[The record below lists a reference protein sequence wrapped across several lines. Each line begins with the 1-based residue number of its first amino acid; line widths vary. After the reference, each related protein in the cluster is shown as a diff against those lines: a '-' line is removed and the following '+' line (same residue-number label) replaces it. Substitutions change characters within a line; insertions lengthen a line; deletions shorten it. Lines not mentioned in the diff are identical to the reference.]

1 MLKKVLFIV
10 ISFLILIII
19 FINISSFNFYFSEIQ
34 RDSIK
39 FIFKS
44 YLIISTLC
52 FILGEITKNYSQI
65 DKVWSLVPIYVAWY
79 VCYSAEFNTR
89 TFVMAILVTIWG
101 LRLTYN
107 FSRKGGY
114 SLYFWKGEEDY
125 RWKEVRKSITL
136 FKSNF
141 NWTLFNLLF
150 ICFYQ
155 MGLIFLFTLPIL
167 AAWQGDSEL
176 NNFDYLIATCMLL
189 FIMTETI
196 ADQQQY
202 NFQTK
207 KYKKINLGKKLDG
220 EFEDGFI
227 SSGLWKYSRH
237 PNFASEQLIWIS
249 YYFFSVSATGKFIN
263 WSIIGCL
270 LLVILF
276 YNSAKFSEGISEKK
290 YPKYKE
296 YQRKVPVFIGLRK

>member
-10 ISFLILIII
+10 ISFIILIMI
-19 FINISSFNFYFSEIQ
+19 FINIGSFNFDFSELQ
-34 RDSIK
+34 KDSIK

-44 YLIISTLC
+44 YLIISSSC
-52 FILGEITKNYSQI
+52 FLLGEITKNYSQI

-89 TFVMAILVTIWG
+89 TIIMAILVTIWG

-114 SLYFWKGEEDY
+114 SIYFWKGEEDY

-176 NNFDYLIATCMLL
+176 NNLDYLISVFMLL
-189 FIMTETI
+189 FIITETI

-207 KYKKINLGKKLDG
+207 KYKKINLGEKLEG
-220 EFEDGFI
+220 EYKDGFI

-237 PNFASEQLIWIS
+237 PNFASEQLIWITF
-249 YYFFSVSATGKFIN
+249 YFFSVSATGKFIN

-290 YPKYKE
+290 YPKYKD
-296 YQRKVPVFIGLRK
+296 YQKSVPIFIGIRK